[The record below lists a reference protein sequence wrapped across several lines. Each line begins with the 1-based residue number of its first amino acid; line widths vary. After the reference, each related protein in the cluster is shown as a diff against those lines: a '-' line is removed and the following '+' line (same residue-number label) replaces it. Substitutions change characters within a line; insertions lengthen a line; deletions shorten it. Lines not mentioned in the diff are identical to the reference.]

1 MFQDEA
7 GFGRINKPK
16 YCWCEKGV
24 RPSVPCHH
32 IREYYYAFGAVE
44 PRTGENFFLVLPQCN
59 TVCMNVFLRDLSKE
73 YPNDIILLCC
83 DGAAWH
89 KSGTLEIPE
98 NIVLFHIPPYT
109 PEMNPIE
116 QIWKDIRKRG
126 FRNEVFASLAK
137 VMDRLCDTIC
147 TLTNQTV
154 SSITGRDWII
164 RLFN

>member
-16 YCWCEKGV
+16 YCWCEKGI

-44 PRTGENFFLVLPQCN
+44 PLTGEHYFWVLPQCN
-59 TVCMNVFLRDLSKE
+59 TVCMNFFLQELSKA

-89 KSGTLEIPE
+89 KSAALKIPE
-98 NIVLFHIPPYT
+98 NIELFHIPPYT

-116 QIWKDIRKRG
+116 QIWKEIRKRG
-126 FRNEVFASLAK
+126 FRNEVFASLEK
-137 VMDRLCDTIC
+137 VMDRLCDMIC
-147 TLTNQTV
+147 SLTNEVV
-154 SSITGRDWII
+154 SSITGRDWIVKP
-164 RLFN
+164 FN